1 MHTARPVTPP
11 ALLTLLKESTRDQ
24 HARAESL
31 VRLME
36 PGVTRDA
43 YRRHLEALHG
53 VWAPLEPALHARLGA
68 ALPTCLSPRLGLLE
82 TDLRALGVAVRPAH
96 RGSPRAPL
104 LLLAAPTQPDLG
116 PALLPASDAGAW
128 GALYVLEGSALGGQV
143 LARHLER
150 ALGPSLP
157 LAFFRGAGEDVGA
170 RWRAFCRALD
180 AHVPA
185 GEADALVQGA
195 RATFERFHASLA
207 AAA

>member
-1 MHTARPVTPP
+1 MSPS
-11 ALLTLLKESTRDQ
+11 ALLSLLKESTRDQ

-43 YRRHLEALHG
+43 YRRHLEALHA
-53 VWAPLEPALHARLGA
+53 VWAPLEPALHERLGP
-68 ALPTCLSPRLGLLE
+68 ALPVEFAPRLGLLE
-82 TDLRALGVAVRPAH
+82 SDLRSLGVALRPPP
-96 RGSPRAPL
+96 RGSTLAPL
-104 LLLAAPTQPDLG
+104 LTLAAPTHQELG
-116 PALLPASDAGAW
+116 PAPVPTSDAAAW

-157 LAFFRGAGEDVGA
+157 LAFFRGAGADVGG
-170 RWRAFCRALD
+170 RWRAFCRALET
-180 AHVPA
+180 HVPA
-185 GEADALVQGA
+185 GEADALVHGA
-195 RATFERFHASLA
+195 RATFDRFHASLA